1 MQKLEISRNWQP
13 DGFCAK
19 ITMIDEH
26 GFHLGEQNLFS
37 GFSTFLSDVDSSKK
51 GRRDEKMVIFSGP
64 VCVVRK
70 TGKGTLV
77 LFIPIIERQRSRNR

>member
-13 DGFCAK
+13 DGFFAK

-37 GFSTFLSDVDSSKK
+37 GFSTFLSDGGVDEKK
-51 GRRDEKMVIFSGP
+51 GAAR
-64 VCVVRK
+64 
-70 TGKGTLV
+70 
-77 LFIPIIERQRSRNR
+77 